1 MKRKPGRPQGKK
13 FPQPKTT
20 AEGFDIA
27 TYGKIGGTEAMSVI
41 RDCPYPT
48 INFINA
54 RDPQQRDKVDKRFL
68 KLAPKLEASWA
79 RRIGPVIG
87 QKIANG
93 DGEFFRQLADA
104 VEKFSE
110 VGGAIES
117 RRRYLAIE
125 HKVACDAQGI
135 PFTRKGLRDYY
146 NRHIP
151 GEEINSSTLSKLLK
165 GAQSARVSH
174 EDIIQDLGPPRRS
187 TR

>member
-1 MKRKPGRPQGKK
+1 MKRKRGRPQGKK
-13 FPQPKTT
+13 FQQPQTT

-27 TYGKIGGTEAMSVI
+27 TYGKVGGTEAMNII

-68 KLAPKLEASWA
+68 KLAPKFEASWA
-79 RRIGPVIG
+79 RRIGPIIG

-93 DGEFFRQLADA
+93 DSEFFRQLADA
-104 VEKFSE
+104 VEQFSN
-110 VGGAIES
+110 VAGQIES
-117 RRRYLAIE
+117 PRRYWAISCRFYCE
-125 HKVACDAQGI
+125 ATGV
-135 PFTRKGLRDYY
+135 PFTRKALREYY
-146 NRHIP
+146 NRHNP
-151 GEEINSSTLSKLLK
+151 GEKIDSSVLSK
-165 GAQSARVSH
+165 QFSWARSVKVSH